1 MADFLNKWK
10 LSLTKTKKQTFGR
23 IASLFGGS
31 EISEDTWDELEAL
44 LLQSD
49 LGNKVTQDIID
60 SLRKK
65 IEYSGVIKTTEYQ
78 NILTEE
84 LVSRIVT
91 NEVIIPSSKPVVVLI
106 VGVNGSGKTTSIAKL
121 GMLYKKLGYSVMF
134 GAADTFRAAAV
145 EQIKE
150 WGTRLDIPV
159 IAGQEDAD
167 PGAVTFDAI
176 SAAKAKSVDIIFI
189 DTAGRLHT
197 RYNLMEELKKV
208 YRVCDKALPGSPQ
221 FVWLVLDATTG
232 QNAFQQAKV
241 FQQAVNVDGIILA
254 KLDSSAKG
262 GMVFA
267 IQEQLGL
274 PILFTGLGEKPDD
287 FEPFDKVKF
296 VDGILTN

>member
-1 MADFLNKWK
+1 MADFFNKWK

-31 EISEDTWDELEAL
+31 EITEDTWDELEAL

-49 LGNKVTQDIID
+49 LGNKVTQGIIV

-65 IEYSGVIKTTEYQ
+65 IDSAGVIKSTEYQ

-84 LVSRIVT
+84 LVSRIMT
-91 NEVIIPSSKPVVVLI
+91 NDVIIPPSKPVVVLI

-121 GMLYKKLGYSVMF
+121 GKLFKKLGYSVMF

-145 EQIKE
+145 EQLKE
-150 WGTRLDIPV
+150 WGSRLDIPV

-176 SAAKAKSVDIIFI
+176 SAAKSKSVDIIFI

-274 PILFTGLGEKPDD
+274 PILYTGLGEQPED

>member
-1 MADFLNKWK
+1 MADFFNKWK
-10 LSLTKTKKQTFGR
+10 ISLSKTKKQTFGR

-31 EISEDTWDELEAL
+31 EISEDTWDELEEL

-49 LGNKVTQDIID
+49 LGNTVTQEIIV

-65 IEYSGVIKTTEYQ
+65 IDSSGVIKTTEYQ

-91 NEVIIPSSKPVVVLI
+91 NEVIIPSSKPTVVLI

-145 EQIKE
+145 EQIKV

>member
-23 IASLFGGS
+23 IASIFGGS
-31 EISEDTWDELEAL
+31 EITEDTWDELEAL

-49 LGNKVTQDIID
+49 LGNQVTQDIID

-65 IEYSGVIKTTEYQ
+65 IEYSGVIKSTEYQ

-91 NEVIIPSSKPVVVLI
+91 KEVIIPSSKPVVILI

-121 GMLYKKLGYSVMF
+121 GRLYKKLGYSVMF

-150 WGTRLDIPV
+150 WGKRLDIPV

-176 SAAKAKSVDIIFI
+176 SAAKAKPVDIIFI

-208 YRVCDKALPGSPQ
+208 YRVCDKALPGSPK

-274 PILFTGLGEKPDD
+274 PILFTGLGEQPED

>member
-10 LSLTKTKKQTFGR
+10 LSLIKTKKQTFGR

-31 EISEDTWDELEAL
+31 EISEDTWEELEAL

-49 LGNKVTQDIID
+49 LGNKVTQEIIV

-65 IEYSGVIKTTEYQ
+65 IDTSGVIKTTEYQ

-91 NEVIIPSSKPVVVLI
+91 NEVIIPSSKPTVVLI

>member
-31 EISEDTWDELEAL
+31 EITEDTWDELEAL

-49 LGNKVTQDIID
+49 LGNKVTQEIIV

-65 IEYSGVIKTTEYQ
+65 IDSAGVIKSTEYQ

-84 LVSRIVT
+84 LASRIVT

-150 WGTRLDIPV
+150 WGSRLDIPV

-176 SAAKAKSVDIIFI
+176 SAAKAKSIDIIFI

-274 PILFTGLGEKPDD
+274 PILFTGLGEKPED
-287 FEPFDKVKF
+287 FESFDKAKF
-296 VDGILTN
+296 VEGILAN

>member
-1 MADFLNKWK
+1 MVDIFNKWK
-10 LSLTKTKKQTFGR
+10 ISLSKTKTQTFGR

-31 EISEDTWDELEAL
+31 EITEETWDELEAL

-49 LGNKVTQDIID
+49 LGNKVTQEIIV

-65 IEYSGVIKTTEYQ
+65 IDSAGVIKSTEYQ

-91 NEVIIPSSKPVVVLI
+91 TEVIIPANKPVVVLI

-121 GMLYKKLGYSVMF
+121 GMLYKKMGYAVMF

-145 EQIKE
+145 EQLKE

-267 IQEQLGL
+267 IQEQLSL
-274 PILFTGLGEKPDD
+274 PILYTGLGEKPDD

>member
-1 MADFLNKWK
+1 
-10 LSLTKTKKQTFGR
+10 
-23 IASLFGGS
+23 
-31 EISEDTWDELEAL
+31 
-44 LLQSD
+44 LQSD
-49 LGNKVTQDIID
+49 LGNQVTQDIID

-65 IEYSGVIKTTEYQ
+65 IEYTGVIKSTEYQ

-91 NEVIIPSSKPVVVLI
+91 KEVIIPSTKPVVILI

-121 GMLYKKLGYSVMF
+121 GMLFKKLGYSVMF

-145 EQIKE
+145 EQLKE

-274 PILFTGLGEKPDD
+274 PILYTGLGEQPED
-287 FEPFDKVKF
+287 FELFDSVKF

>member
-10 LSLTKTKKQTFGR
+10 ISLNKTKAQTFSR

-31 EISEDTWDELEAL
+31 EITEETWDELEAL
-44 LLQSD
+44 LIQSD
-49 LGNKVTQDIID
+49 LGNKVTQEIIV
-60 SLRKK
+60 SLQKK
-65 IEYSGVIKTTEYQ
+65 IEDAGVIKSTEYQ

-91 NEVIIPSSKPVVVLI
+91 NEVVIPSSKPVVVLI

-121 GMLYKKLGYSVMF
+121 GMLYKKMGYSVMF

-145 EQIKE
+145 EQLKE
-150 WGTRLDIPV
+150 WGNRLDIPI
-159 IAGQEDAD
+159 IAGQDDAD

-274 PILFTGLGEKPDD
+274 PILYTGLGEQPED
-287 FEPFDKVKF
+287 FEPFDKAKF

>member
-1 MADFLNKWK
+1 MVDIFNKWK
-10 LSLTKTKKQTFGR
+10 ISLNKTKAQTFGR

-31 EISEDTWDELEAL
+31 EITEETWDELEAL

-49 LGNKVTQDIID
+49 LGNKVTQGIIT

-65 IEYSGVIKTTEYQ
+65 IDSAGVIKSTDYQ
-78 NILTEE
+78 NILNEE
-84 LVSRIVT
+84 LASRIVT
-91 NEVIIPSSKPVVVLI
+91 NEVVIPSSKPVVVLI

-121 GMLYKKLGYSVMF
+121 GMLFKKMGYSVMF

-145 EQIKE
+145 EQLKE
-150 WGTRLDIPV
+150 WGNRLDIPV
-159 IAGQEDAD
+159 IAGQDDAD

-176 SAAKAKSVDIIFI
+176 SAAKAKSVDIVFI

-274 PILFTGLGEKPDD
+274 PILYTGLGEQPED

>member
-1 MADFLNKWK
+1 MADFFNKWK
-10 LSLTKTKKQTFGR
+10 LSLSKTKKQTFGR

-49 LGNKVTQDIID
+49 LGNKVTQEIIV

-65 IEYSGVIKTTEYQ
+65 IDSSGVIKTTEYQ

-91 NEVIIPSSKPVVVLI
+91 NEVIIPSSKPTVVLI

-208 YRVCDKALPGSPQ
+208 YRVCDKALPGSPE

>member
-10 LSLTKTKKQTFGR
+10 LSLSKTKKQTFGR

-49 LGNKVTQDIID
+49 LGNKVTQEIIV

-65 IEYSGVIKTTEYQ
+65 IDSAGVIKSTEYQ

-84 LVSRIVT
+84 LVSRIVA

-254 KLDSSAKG
+254 KFNSSAKG

>member
-1 MADFLNKWK
+1 MADFFNKWK
-10 LSLTKTKKQTFGR
+10 LSLSKTKKQTFGR

-49 LGNKVTQDIID
+49 LGNKVTQEIIV

-65 IEYSGVIKTTEYQ
+65 IDSSGVIKTTEYQ

-91 NEVIIPSSKPVVVLI
+91 NEVIIPSSKPTVVLI

-254 KLDSSAKG
+254 KLNSSAKG

>member
-10 LSLTKTKKQTFGR
+10 LSLTKTKKLTFGR
-23 IASLFGGS
+23 IASIFGGS
-31 EISEDTWDELEAL
+31 EITEDTWDELEAL

-49 LGNKVTQDIID
+49 LGNQVTQEIIV

-65 IEYSGVIKTTEYQ
+65 IDSIGVIKTTEYQ
-78 NILTEE
+78 NILTGE
-84 LVSRIVT
+84 LVSRILT
-91 NEVIIPSSKPVVVLI
+91 NEVIIPSNKPVVVLI

-145 EQIKE
+145 EQLKV

-274 PILFTGLGEKPDD
+274 PILYTGLGEKPED

>member
-31 EISEDTWDELEAL
+31 EITEDTWDELEAL

-49 LGNKVTQDIID
+49 LGNKVSQEIIV

-65 IEYSGVIKTTEYQ
+65 IDSAGVIKSTEYQ

-84 LVSRIVT
+84 LASRIVT

-145 EQIKE
+145 EQLKE

-159 IAGQEDAD
+159 VAGQEDAD

-274 PILFTGLGEKPDD
+274 PILYTGLGEQPED

>member
-10 LSLTKTKKQTFGR
+10 LSLSKTKKQTFGR

-49 LGNKVTQDIID
+49 LGNKVTQEIIV

-65 IEYSGVIKTTEYQ
+65 IDSSGVIKTTEYQ

-91 NEVIIPSSKPVVVLI
+91 NEVIIPSSKPTVVLI

>member
-31 EISEDTWDELEAL
+31 EITEDTWDELEAL

-49 LGNKVTQDIID
+49 LGNQVTQDIID

-65 IEYSGVIKTTEYQ
+65 IEYTGVIKSTEYQ

-91 NEVIIPSSKPVVVLI
+91 NEVIIPSTKPVVILI

-121 GMLYKKLGYSVMF
+121 GMLFKKLGYSVMF

-145 EQIKE
+145 EQLKE

-232 QNAFQQAKV
+232 QNAFQQAKI

-274 PILFTGLGEKPDD
+274 PILYTGLGEQPED

>member
-10 LSLTKTKKQTFGR
+10 VSLTKTKKQTFGR

-31 EISEDTWDELEAL
+31 EITEKNWDELEAL

-49 LGNKVTQDIID
+49 LGNKVTQEIIV

-65 IEYSGVIKTTEYQ
+65 INSAGVIKSTEYQ

-91 NEVIIPSSKPVVVLI
+91 SEVIIPSSNPVVVLI

-121 GMLYKKLGYSVMF
+121 GMLYKKMGYSVMF
-134 GAADTFRAAAV
+134 GAADTFRAAAA
-145 EQIKE
+145 EQLKE

-159 IAGQEDAD
+159 IAGQDDAD

-274 PILFTGLGEKPDD
+274 PLLYTGLGEQPEN

>member
-1 MADFLNKWK
+1 MVDFFNKWK
-10 LSLTKTKKQTFGR
+10 TSLNKTKTQTFGR
-23 IASLFGGS
+23 IASIFGGS

-49 LGNKVTQDIID
+49 LGNKVSQEVIV
-60 SLRKK
+60 SLRRKVN
-65 IEYSGVIKTTEYQ
+65 SAGVIKSTDYQ
-78 NILTEE
+78 RILNDE
-84 LVSRIVT
+84 LVSRIGT
-91 NEVIIPSSKPVVVLI
+91 TEVIIPTGRPVVVLI

-121 GMLYKKLGYSVMF
+121 GLLYKKLGYSVMF

-145 EQIKE
+145 EQLKE
-150 WGTRLDIPV
+150 WGTRLDIP
-159 IAGQEDAD
+159 IISGQEDSD

-208 YRVCDKALPGSPQ
+208 NRVCGKALPGAPQ

-274 PILFTGLGEKPDD
+274 PILYTGLGEQPED

>member
-31 EISEDTWDELEAL
+31 EITEDTWDELEAL

-49 LGNKVTQDIID
+49 LGNKVSQEIIV

-65 IEYSGVIKTTEYQ
+65 IDSAGVIKSTEYQ

-84 LVSRIVT
+84 LASRIVT

-145 EQIKE
+145 EQLKE

-159 IAGQEDAD
+159 VAGQEDAD

-267 IQEQLGL
+267 IQEHLGL
-274 PILFTGLGEKPDD
+274 PILYTGLGEQPED

>member
-10 LSLTKTKKQTFGR
+10 LSLSKTKKQTFGR

-49 LGNKVTQDIID
+49 LGNKVTQEIIV

-65 IEYSGVIKTTEYQ
+65 IDTSGVIKTTEYQ

-91 NEVIIPSSKPVVVLI
+91 NEVIIPSSKPMVVLI

-121 GMLYKKLGYSVMF
+121 GRLYKKLGYSVMF

-150 WGTRLDIPV
+150 WGARLDIPV

-208 YRVCDKALPGSPQ
+208 YRVCDKALPGSPH

-241 FQQAVNVDGIILA
+241 FQLAVNVDGIILA

-274 PILFTGLGEKPDD
+274 PILYTGLGEKPED
-287 FEPFDKVKF
+287 FEPFD
-296 VDGILTN
+296 